1 MPTDPAFPRRDAI
14 RIADAKGFGL
24 VELAS
29 RSGVT
34 AQFLPT
40 GALFALRHRQ
50 TLINQVLPGP
60 AEDGLF
66 RLLMRWWTSGKV
78 VQSRP
83 PDGWGA
89 VAGAGLAFGRAG
101 PGAVMWSTD
110 AAGTLAATTTF
121 VLDRTL
127 AGWTWRVR
135 VRNTRSTMGT
145 KVSRCFER
153 AVFVLN
159 RSSCASPGN
168 SSTSVQKRS
177 NCALL
182 PTVMTTGPSCA
193 SKTP

>member
-66 RLLMRWWTSGKV
+66 RLLMSDLHQPVNLGNPEEWTVRRMAEAIRKLAGSSAAIVHEKLPVDDPKV
-78 VQSRP
+78 RQ
-83 PDGWGA
+83 PDASLAERALGWKP
-89 VAGAGLAFGRAG
+89 VTSIEAGLRE
-101 PGAVMWSTD
+101 
-110 AAGTLAATTTF
+110 TLDYF
-121 VLDRTL
+121 RRKILD
-127 AGWTWRVR
+127 GDSV
-135 VRNTRSTMGT
+135 
-145 KVSRCFER
+145 E
-153 AVFVLN
+153 
-159 RSSCASPGN
+159 
-168 SSTSVQKRS
+168 TS
-177 NCALL
+177 
-182 PTVMTTGPSCA
+182 
-193 SKTP
+193 